1 VSRVERGED
10 REPPPPRE
18 PHEPHERHELPER
31 TALDVDYRPH
41 THAPLRT
48 RRTRLMLIGVIVLS
62 VALAAAAQ
70 LTLKYGM
77 KQVGAIRS
85 ADLQEPVQT
94 VLRVAR
100 QPAVWGGLLL
110 FGVSAVFW
118 LIVLS
123 RVSLSFAYPF
133 AALTYVLILLFDR
146 FILRTDV
153 PGLRWAGVFLIITGI
168 VFISRT
174 PHA

>member
-1 VSRVERGED
+1 VSRVEREAH
-10 REPPPPRE
+10 E
-18 PHEPHERHELPER
+18 PHEPHGRHDLPER
-31 TALDVDYRPH
+31 TGLDVDYRPH
-41 THAPLRT
+41 THAPVRT
-48 RRTRLMLIGVIVLS
+48 RRAKLMLIGVIVLS

-77 KQVGAIRS
+77 LQVGPIRS
-85 ADLQEPVQT
+85 GDIQEPVQT

-100 QPAVWGGLLL
+100 QPAVWGGLIL

-146 FILRTDV
+146 FILKTEV

-168 VFISRT
+168 ILISRT
-174 PHA
+174 PHT

>member
-1 VSRVERGED
+1 
-10 REPPPPRE
+10 
-18 PHEPHERHELPER
+18 
-31 TALDVDYRPH
+31 
-41 THAPLRT
+41 
-48 RRTRLMLIGVIVLS
+48 MLIAVIVLS
-62 VALAAAAQ
+62 VVLAAAAQ
-70 LTLKYGM
+70 LTLKYAM
-77 KQVGAIRS
+77 KQVGPIRS
-85 ADLQEPVQT
+85 EHIAEPLET

-110 FGVSAVFW
+110 FGVSAAFW
-118 LIVLS
+118 LVVLS

-146 FILRTDV
+146 LILKTEV

-174 PHA
+174 PHT

>member
-1 VSRVERGED
+1 VSRVEREAH
-10 REPPPPRE
+10 E
-18 PHEPHERHELPER
+18 PHEPQEPHGRHDLPER
-31 TALDVDYRPH
+31 TGLDVDYHPH
-41 THAPLRT
+41 THAPVRT
-48 RRTRLMLIGVIVLS
+48 RRAKLMLIGVIVLS

-77 KQVGAIRS
+77 LQVGPIRS
-85 ADLQEPVQT
+85 GDIQEPVQT

-100 QPAVWGGLLL
+100 QPAVWGGLIL

-146 FILRTDV
+146 FILKTEV

-168 VFISRT
+168 ILISRT
-174 PHA
+174 PHT

>member
-1 VSRVERGED
+1 
-10 REPPPPRE
+10 
-18 PHEPHERHELPER
+18 
-31 TALDVDYRPH
+31 
-41 THAPLRT
+41 
-48 RRTRLMLIGVIVLS
+48 MLIGVIVLS
-62 VALAAAAQ
+62 VVLAAAAQ

-77 KQVGAIRS
+77 TRAGEIKSEHI
-85 ADLQEPVQT
+85 QEPVQT

-100 QPAVWGGLLL
+100 QPAVWGGLIL

-146 FILRTDV
+146 FILKSDV
-153 PGLRWAGVFLIITGI
+153 SGLRWVGVFLIISGI

-174 PHA
+174 PHT

>member
-1 VSRVERGED
+1 
-10 REPPPPRE
+10 
-18 PHEPHERHELPER
+18 
-31 TALDVDYRPH
+31 
-41 THAPLRT
+41 
-48 RRTRLMLIGVIVLS
+48 MLIGVIVLS
-62 VALAAAAQ
+62 VVLAAAAQ

-77 KQVGAIRS
+77 TRVGEIKS
-85 ADLQEPVQT
+85 EHIQTPVET

-100 QPAVWGGLLL
+100 QPAVWGGLIL

-123 RVSLSFAYPF
+123 RVPLSFAYPF

-146 FILRTDV
+146 LILKTEV

-174 PHA
+174 PQA

>member
-1 VSRVERGED
+1 VSLGDD
-10 REPPPPRE
+10 RSDHPEV
-18 PHEPHERHELPER
+18 PER

-41 THAPLRT
+41 VHERPRT
-48 RRTRLMLIGVIVLS
+48 RRTRLMIVAVIVFS
-62 VALAAAAQ
+62 VVLAAAAQ

-77 KQVGAIRS
+77 TRVGEITRQDIQA
-85 ADLQEPVQT
+85 PVQT

-100 QPAVWGGLLL
+100 QPAVWSGLIL
-110 FGVSAVFW
+110 FGISAAFW

-146 FILRTDV
+146 FILKASV
-153 PGLRWAGVFLIITGI
+153 PGLRWAGVLLIISGI
-168 VFISRT
+168 FFISRT
-174 PHA
+174 PHV

>member
-1 VSRVERGED
+1 VSRVEREAD
-10 REPPPPRE
+10 EPHE

-31 TALDVDYRPH
+31 TGLDFDYRPH
-41 THAPLRT
+41 THAPPRT
-48 RRTRLMLIGVIVLS
+48 RRAKLILIGVIVLS

-77 KQVGAIRS
+77 TRVGAIRS
-85 ADLQEPVQT
+85 TDLQEPVQT

-100 QPAVWGGLLL
+100 QPAVWGGLIL

-146 FILRTDV
+146 FILKTEV

-168 VFISRT
+168 ILISRT
-174 PHA
+174 PHT

>member
-1 VSRVERGED
+1 VSRVEREA
-10 REPPPPRE
+10 
-18 PHEPHERHELPER
+18 HEPHGRHDLPER
-31 TALDVDYRPH
+31 TGLDVDYRPH
-41 THAPLRT
+41 THAPVRT
-48 RRTRLMLIGVIVLS
+48 RRAKLMLIGVIVLS

-77 KQVGAIRS
+77 LQVGPIRS
-85 ADLQEPVQT
+85 GDIQEPVQT

-100 QPAVWGGLLL
+100 QPAVWGGLIL

-146 FILRTDV
+146 FILKTEV

-168 VFISRT
+168 ILISRT
-174 PHA
+174 PHT

>member
-1 VSRVERGED
+1 
-10 REPPPPRE
+10 
-18 PHEPHERHELPER
+18 
-31 TALDVDYRPH
+31 
-41 THAPLRT
+41 
-48 RRTRLMLIGVIVLS
+48 MLIGVIVLS

-77 KQVGAIRS
+77 LQVGPIRS
-85 ADLQEPVQT
+85 GDIQEPVQT

-100 QPAVWGGLLL
+100 QPAVWGGLIL

-146 FILRTDV
+146 FILKTEV

-168 VFISRT
+168 ILISRT
-174 PHA
+174 PHT

>member
-1 VSRVERGED
+1 V
-10 REPPPPRE
+10 
-18 PHEPHERHELPER
+18 PHETHERHERPER
-31 TALDVDYRPH
+31 TALDLDYHPH
-41 THAPLRT
+41 THAPPRT
-48 RRTRLMLIGVIVLS
+48 RRAKLMLIGVIVLS

-77 KQVGAIRS
+77 SQVGAIRS
-85 ADLQEPVQT
+85 ADLREPVHT
-94 VLRVAR
+94 ILRVAR
-100 QPAVWGGLLL
+100 QPAVWGGLVL

-133 AALTYVLILLFDR
+133 AALTYVLILLVDR
-146 FILRTDV
+146 FILKTEV